1 MKMKL
6 AMLLLVTAS
15 ACFAAS
21 EREWSLTLTNGDHY
35 ADVVLERV
43 SNDTLYFRHKSNYLD
58 RVEIDSLAQL
68 VRLRRGAILPSSLIG
83 GAGGGVI
90 GYTLKPVSTEQGKA
104 DVYSALF
111 GVVIGSVAGFFIGD
125 AMQSDEVFEIQ
136 QVNHAQRIEL
146 LKRLVR

>member
-1 MKMKL
+1 MKML

-21 EREWSLTLTNGDHY
+21 EREWNLTLTNGDHY

-68 VRLRRGAILPSSLIG
+68 VRFRRSAILPSSLIG
-83 GAGGGVI
+83 GAGGGII
-90 GYTLKPVSTEQGKA
+90 GYALKPASVEHGKG

-111 GVVIGSVAGFFIGD
+111 GVVVGGVAGFFIGD
-125 AMQSDEVFEIQ
+125 AIQSDEVFEMQ
-136 QVNHAQRIEL
+136 RVSRAQRIEL
-146 LKRLVR
+146 LTRLAK